1 MAFVIVMLMTPK
13 VAAVPNEVPSSVET
27 APLMRKTVV
36 RLQAGEMKPE
46 ASPTRRAMVPEARQ
60 EPVSIPIKP
69 MTMTMPAVALTPFII
84 MGKSARRV
92 KPLKRP
98 YPVKTKK
105 PKQSAKTTDT
115 PVVAQTT
122 MAAAKRRSAQA
133 SAMTDY
139 RLEERR

>member
-1 MAFVIVMLMTPK
+1 
-13 VAAVPNEVPSSVET
+13 
-27 APLMRKTVV
+27 
-36 RLQAGEMKPE
+36 
-46 ASPTRRAMVPEARQ
+46 MVPEARQ

-69 MTMTMPAVALTPFII
+69 MTMTIPAVARTPFSI

-105 PKQSAKTTDT
+105 PKQSAKTTDS
-115 PVVAQTT
+115 PVVAQAT
-122 MAAAKRRSAQA
+122 MAAAKSRSAQT